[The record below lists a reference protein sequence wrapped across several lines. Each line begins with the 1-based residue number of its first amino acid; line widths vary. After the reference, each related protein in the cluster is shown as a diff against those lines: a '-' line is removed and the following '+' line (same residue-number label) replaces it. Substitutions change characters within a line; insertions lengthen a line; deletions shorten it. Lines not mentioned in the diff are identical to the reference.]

1 VENLWITDGKNNNK
15 PPIFHIIQESQKMGG
30 KIQYIPPLKQQ
41 FCTLLSSTLLFHII
55 LSTTFIN
62 CGKLYNSFTNN
73 DLISTNQWDKWK

>member
-1 VENLWITDGKNNNK
+1 MEIIIINHQFSTSSKNHKKWVE
-15 PPIFHIIQESQKMGG
+15 

-41 FCTLLSSTLLFHII
+41 FYTSLSPTPLFHII